1 MGILSKLFKKETE
14 RVAADILRDI
24 INKNGNT
31 ASQQPQAYTNPSV
44 AQVNQPVP
52 SKPAKASPSGFS
64 WGDTMPDEENQFNF
78 KGSYVEYFDGIFRTE
93 FPQYR
98 LECEAPR
105 KKATVFTF
113 YSGTQKAL
121 VVELLASSSASKKL
135 RMNCAEQRIPYLRFY
150 YDHHGWWNTRSYV
163 ITRTRNAL
171 KL

>member
-1 MGILSKLFKKETE
+1 MGFLSRLFKKETE
-14 RVAADILRDI
+14 RVAADILRDV
-24 INKNGNT
+24 INKNTNT
-31 ASQQPQAYTNPSV
+31 SSQQPQTYTSPAPVQSNP
-44 AQVNQPVP
+44 PVQ
-52 SKPAKASPSGFS
+52 SKSGKSSPSGFS
-64 WGDTMPDEENQFNF
+64 WGETMPDEENQFNF
-78 KGSYVEYFDGIFRTE
+78 RGSYVEYFDGIFRTE

-98 LECEAPR
+98 LECEVPR

-113 YSGTQKAL
+113 YSGAQKAL

-135 RMNCAEQRIPYLRFY
+135 RMNCAEQGIPYLRFY